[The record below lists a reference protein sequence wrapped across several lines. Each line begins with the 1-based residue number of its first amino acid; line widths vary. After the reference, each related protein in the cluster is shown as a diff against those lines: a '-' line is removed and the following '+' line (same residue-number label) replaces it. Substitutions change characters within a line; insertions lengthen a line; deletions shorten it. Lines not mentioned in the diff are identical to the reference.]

1 MIKPLH
7 IIVHQ
12 ILSAYLRKN
21 LLILEMLLNIFFLQF
36 IYIENTFKGYK
47 YAYFYMVGKSLG
59 IKKRTRLFVVSF

>member
-7 IIVHQ
+7 IIVIKKNIFVHQ

-36 IYIENTFKGYK
+36 IYTESTFKGYK
-47 YAYFYMVGKSLG
+47 YFLHGRQKSRH
-59 IKKRTRLFVVSF
+59 KKNS